1 MPGQKANN
9 GVEDNSNKSGVFAP
23 PPRPSRKAFGLH
35 QQAESAE
42 SAQAPSVSPEQVG
55 KGW

>member
-1 MPGQKANN
+1 MPGQKANMELRTIQTN
-9 GVEDNSNKSGVFAP
+9 PAFLA

-35 QQAESAE
+35 QQAEPAE